1 MLEKGTAVPSHA
13 LGLKERPA
21 LMTMFEGGGLVSTT
35 NGAVGIL
42 AGATL
47 GGGTKINWAGA
58 LPTPAHV
65 RKVGSSKLGDWQ
77 GGRS

>member
-1 MLEKGTAVPSHA
+1 MLEKGTFVPSHA
-13 LGLKERPA
+13 LGLHERPA
-21 LMTMFEGGGLVSTT
+21 LLAMFEGGGLVSTT
-35 NGAVGIL
+35 NGAVGIM

-65 RKVGSSKLGDWQ
+65 RKVGGWLALS
-77 GGRS
+77 